1 MQGSMEAG
9 DRLRA
14 VVVEMKGLLPANLR
28 GWEDICR
35 KHCMQLSLSD
45 CNSLTSHL
53 NVEIPSKVQD
63 KRLEIELRAIRQ
75 CLRTAD
81 EKPTYID
88 YLEGGDRVSWIH
100 TSSMAADC
108 LTKVM
113 KPDLLLKIL
122 RENKYKVQFEKMTK
136 QS

>member
-1 MQGSMEAG
+1 M
-9 DRLRA
+9 
-14 VVVEMKGLLPANLR
+14 
-28 GWEDICR
+28 
-35 KHCMQLSLSD
+35 
-45 CNSLTSHL
+45 
-53 NVEIPSKVQD
+53 QD
-63 KRLEIELRAIRQ
+63 KRLEIELRATRQ

-81 EKPTYID
+81 ERPTYVD

-113 KPDLLLKIL
+113 KPDLLLKI

>member
-1 MQGSMEAG
+1 MQGSMEAN

-14 VVVEMKGLLPANLR
+14 AVVETKGLLPANLR

-35 KHCMQLSLSD
+35 KCCVQLSLSD

-81 EKPTYID
+81 ERPTYVD
-88 YLEGGDRVSWIH
+88 YLEGGDPDRVSWIH
-100 TSSMAADC
+100 TSS
-108 LTKVM
+108 
-113 KPDLLLKIL
+113 IL
-122 RENKYKVQFEKMTK
+122 PRL
-136 QS
+136 